1 MQPFAIRFFLFCSIL
16 GTALNC
22 APTHAATPAACGQ
35 ASVSAVQVKLRR
47 LLEESGAPNK
57 EQAFLLD
64 GAARRVQEI
73 RRESLND
80 AGRRCGLEAV
90 RALVLSCLAQTLPAA
105 LRAVPSPERRV
116 TYAEWGRTE
125 LSAREVV
132 FIGMFHACRGA
143 AMETFLS
150 GR

>member
-1 MQPFAIRFFLFCSIL
+1 MPPFAIRFFLFCSIL

-22 APTHAATPAACGQ
+22 AATPAACGQ

-57 EQAFLLD
+57 EQTFLLD

-73 RRESLND
+73 RPESLNA
-80 AGRRCGLEAV
+80 AGRQCGLEAV

-116 TYAEWGRTE
+116 TYAEWGRTD
-125 LSAREVV
+125 LSAREGV
-132 FIGMFHACRGA
+132 FIGMFHACRGV

-150 GR
+150 GH